1 MNIKSRLKTS
11 SVALLMVAVVSLLI
25 IPLPTAILDFMFIL
39 NLTISLVILFI
50 TMYIKETLEFAI
62 FPSLLLV
69 TTVYRLSLNISSTR
83 SILTNGGYA
92 GEVVKTFGQFVIQGN
107 IVVGLIIFLILVLVQ
122 FIVITKGAERVAE
135 VSARFTLDALPGK
148 QMAIDADLSSGLI
161 TEEQARERRSKIQ
174 READF
179 FGAMDGAT
187 KFVKGDAI
195 ISIIVTLINLI
206 GGIVVGLIN
215 GEGDF
220 MTIIQTYS
228 ISTVGDGLMSQ
239 IPSLLISMAT
249 GLVVTRSSSEA
260 DLNSDVLKQ
269 FSNQPFVLLIAGV
282 VLPFLTLIGFPVP
295 QTVVISIMLIALG
308 VMLLRK
314 TQSTG
319 AEGGEL
325 GELPTTQE
333 VTSEVSYYKNLD
345 NVYNLLNVDAICVE
359 VGYSLLPIVDESSGG
374 NFLDRVVMLRKHF
387 ADEMGMVIPAIRL
400 KDSSQLNP
408 NQYEIK
414 LKGESV
420 AVGEVLLDHYLGLV
434 PAETPENDIDG
445 IETVEPA
452 FGMPAKWISDD
463 KKIKAEIAGYTL
475 IDPTSVMVTHLSE
488 VIRRHA
494 SELLSRQEVKRMIEN
509 LKQSNESIVED
520 TVPAIVSLNELQ
532 RVLRNLLREGIPI
545 LDMETILETLADYA
559 PNVKDHDMLTEYV
572 RQALRRT
579 ITHKFSIAGQLKVV
593 SLDSEIEDLIIKS
606 IKKIEG
612 GAYLALEP
620 DIIQKIVTS
629 TTEQIN
635 QMKKLVQEPIIIT
648 SPVVRIYFKKLLDQ
662 FYPDITVL
670 SFNDIDTSVQIQSLG
685 TITLMTMNV

>member
-83 SILTNGGYA
+83 SILTNSGYA
-92 GEVVKTFGQFVIQGN
+92 GEVVKTFGEFVIQGN

-282 VLPFLTLIGFPVP
+282 VLPFLTLIGFPVL
-295 QTVVISIMLIALG
+295 QTIIISIMLIVLG
-308 VMLLRK
+308 IMLLK
-314 TQSTG
+314 KSQPVG
-319 AEGGEL
+319 ADAGEL
-325 GELPTTQE
+325 GDLPTTQE

-434 PAETPENDIDG
+434 PAETPENDVDG

>member
-11 SVALLMVAVVSLLI
+11 SVALLMVAVVALLI

-39 NLTISLVILFI
+39 NITISLVILFI

-161 TEEQARERRSKIQ
+161 TEEQARERRAKIQ

-206 GGIVVGLIN
+206 GGIVIGLIN

-269 FSNQPFVLLIAGV
+269 FSNQPFVLLIAGII
-282 VLPFLTLIGFPVP
+282 LPFLTFIGFPVP
-295 QTVVISIMLIALG
+295 QTAIISVVLITLG
-308 VMLLRK
+308 VILLRK
-314 TQSTG
+314 AKAPMGDG
-319 AEGGEL
+319 AQDL
-325 GELPTTQE
+325 GDLPAAQE

-420 AVGEVLLDHYLGLV
+420 AIGEVLLDHYLGLV
-434 PAETPENDIDG
+434 PAEVPENDVDG

-488 VIRRHA
+488 VIRKHA
-494 SELLSRQEVKRMIEN
+494 SELLSRQEVKRMVDN
-509 LKQSNESIVED
+509 LKEHNESIVED

-559 PNVKDHDMLTEYV
+559 PTVKDHDMLTEYV

-620 DIIQKIVTS
+620 DVIQMIVTS

-670 SFNDIDTSVQIQSLG
+670 SFNDIDTSVQIQALG
-685 TITLMTMNV
+685 TITLSPAQ

>member
-11 SVALLMVAVVSLLI
+11 SVALLMVAVVALLI

-39 NLTISLVILFI
+39 NITISLVILFI

-161 TEEQARERRSKIQ
+161 TEEQARERRAKIQ

-206 GGIVVGLIN
+206 GGIVIGLIN

-269 FSNQPFVLLIAGV
+269 FSNQPFVLLIAGII
-282 VLPFLTLIGFPVP
+282 LPFLTFIGFPVP
-295 QTVVISIMLIALG
+295 QTAIISVVLITLG
-308 VMLLRK
+308 VILLRK
-314 TQSTG
+314 AKAPMGDG
-319 AEGGEL
+319 AQDL
-325 GELPTTQE
+325 GDLPAAQE

-434 PAETPENDIDG
+434 PAEIPENDVDG

-488 VIRRHA
+488 VIRKHA
-494 SELLSRQEVKRMIEN
+494 SELLSRQEVKRMVDN
-509 LKQSNESIVED
+509 LKEHNESIVED

-559 PNVKDHDMLTEYV
+559 PTVKDHDMLTEYV

-670 SFNDIDTSVQIQSLG
+670 SFNDIDTSVQIQALG
-685 TITLMTMNV
+685 TITLSPAQ

>member
-11 SVALLMVAVVSLLI
+11 SVALLMVAVVALLI

-39 NLTISLVILFI
+39 NITISLVILFI

-161 TEEQARERRSKIQ
+161 PEEQARERRAKIQ

-206 GGIVVGLIN
+206 GGIVIGLIN

-269 FSNQPFVLLIAGV
+269 FSNQPFVLLIAGII
-282 VLPFLTLIGFPVP
+282 LPFLTFIGFPVP
-295 QTVVISIMLIALG
+295 QTAIISVVLITLG
-308 VMLLRK
+308 VILLRK
-314 TQSTG
+314 AKAPMGDG
-319 AEGGEL
+319 AQDL
-325 GELPTTQE
+325 GDLPAAQE

-434 PAETPENDIDG
+434 PAEVPENDVDG

-488 VIRRHA
+488 VIRKHA
-494 SELLSRQEVKRMIEN
+494 SELLSRQEVKRMVDN
-509 LKQSNESIVED
+509 LKEHNESIVED
-520 TVPAIVSLNELQ
+520 TVPSIVSLNELQ

-559 PNVKDHDMLTEYV
+559 PTVKDHDMLTEYV

-620 DIIQKIVTS
+620 DIIQMIVTS

-670 SFNDIDTSVQIQSLG
+670 SFNDIDTSVQIQALG
-685 TITLMTMNV
+685 TITLSPAQ

>member
-1 MNIKSRLKTS
+1 MKSRLKTS
-11 SVALLMVAVVSLLI
+11 SVAFLMVAVVALLI

-39 NLTISLVILFI
+39 NITISLVILFI

-92 GEVVKTFGQFVIQGN
+92 GEVVKTFGEFVIQGN

-161 TEEQARERRSKIQ
+161 TEEQARERRGKIQ

-206 GGIVVGLIN
+206 GGIVIGLIN

-269 FSNQPFVLLIAGV
+269 FSNQPFVLLIAGI
-282 VLPFLTLIGFPVP
+282 VLPFLTFIGFPVP
-295 QTVVISIMLIALG
+295 QTAIISVVLIALG
-308 VMLLRK
+308 VTLLRK
-314 TQSTG
+314 TKPATADG
-319 AEGGEL
+319 APDL
-325 GELPTTQE
+325 SDLPAAQE

-420 AVGEVLLDHYLGLV
+420 AIGEVLLDHYLGLV
-434 PAETPENDIDG
+434 PTETPENDVDG

-494 SELLSRQEVKRMIEN
+494 SELLSRQEVKRMVEN

-559 PNVKDHDMLTEYV
+559 PTVKDHDMLTEYV

-620 DIIQKIVTS
+620 DVIQKIVTS

-670 SFNDIDTSVQIQSLG
+670 SFNDIDTSVQIQALG
-685 TITLMTMNV
+685 TITLTATV

>member
-260 DLNSDVLKQ
+260 DLNSDVIKQ

-308 VMLLRK
+308 VMLLKK
-314 TQSTG
+314 TKPVG

-325 GELPTTQE
+325 GDLPTTQE

-434 PAETPENDIDG
+434 PAETPENDVDG

-685 TITLMTMNV
+685 TITLMQVNV

>member
-11 SVALLMVAVVSLLI
+11 SVAFLMVAVVSLLI

-39 NLTISLVILFI
+39 NITISLVILFI

-92 GEVVKTFGQFVIQGN
+92 GEVVKTFGEFVIGGN
-107 IVVGLIIFLILVLVQ
+107 IVVGLIIFIILVLVQ

-206 GGIVVGLIN
+206 GGIVIGLIN

-269 FSNQPFVLLIAGV
+269 FSNQPFVLLIAGII
-282 VLPFLTLIGFPVP
+282 LPFLTFIGFPVP
-295 QTVVISIMLIALG
+295 QTAIISVVLIALG
-308 VMLLRK
+308 VALLRK
-314 TQSTG
+314 AKAPMGDGTQD
-319 AEGGEL
+319 L
-325 GELPTTQE
+325 GDLPAAQE

-420 AVGEVLLDHYLGLV
+420 AIGEVLLDHYLGLV
-434 PAETPENDIDG
+434 PAEIPENDVDG

-452 FGMPAKWISDD
+452 FGLPAKWISDD

-488 VIRRHA
+488 IIRKHA
-494 SELLSRQEVKRMIEN
+494 SELLSRQEVKRMIDN
-509 LKQSNESIVED
+509 LKEHNESIVED

-559 PNVKDHDMLTEYV
+559 PTVKDHDMLTEYV

-620 DIIQKIVTS
+620 DVIQMIVTS

-670 SFNDIDTSVQIQSLG
+670 SFNDIDTSVQIQALG
-685 TITLMTMNV
+685 TITLSAT

>member
-11 SVALLMVAVVSLLI
+11 SVALLMVAVVALLI

-39 NLTISLVILFI
+39 NITISLVILFI

-161 TEEQARERRSKIQ
+161 TEEQARERRAKIQ

-206 GGIVVGLIN
+206 GGIVIGLIN

-269 FSNQPFVLLIAGV
+269 FSNQPFVLLIAGII
-282 VLPFLTLIGFPVP
+282 LPFLTFIGFPVP
-295 QTVVISIMLIALG
+295 QTAIISVVLITLG
-308 VMLLRK
+308 VILLRK
-314 TQSTG
+314 AKAPMGDGTQD
-319 AEGGEL
+319 L
-325 GELPTTQE
+325 GDLPAAQE

-420 AVGEVLLDHYLGLV
+420 AIGEVLLDHYLGLV
-434 PAETPENDIDG
+434 PAEVPENDVDG

-488 VIRRHA
+488 VIRKHA
-494 SELLSRQEVKRMIEN
+494 SELLSRQEVKRMVDN
-509 LKQSNESIVED
+509 LKEHNESIVED

-559 PNVKDHDMLTEYV
+559 PTVKDHDMLTEYV

-620 DIIQKIVTS
+620 DVIQMIVTS

-670 SFNDIDTSVQIQSLG
+670 SFNDIDTSVQIQALG
-685 TITLMTMNV
+685 TITLSPAQ

>member
-25 IPLPTAILDFMFIL
+25 IPLPTALLDFMFIL

-282 VLPFLTLIGFPVP
+282 VLPFLTLIGFPVL
-295 QTVVISIMLIALG
+295 QTVIISVMLIALG
-308 VMLLRK
+308 IMLLRK
-314 TQSTG
+314 TQPVG
-319 AEGGEL
+319 ADGGEL

-434 PAETPENDIDG
+434 PAETPENDVDG

-685 TITLMTMNV
+685 TITLMPVNV

>member
-11 SVALLMVAVVSLLI
+11 SVALLMVAVVALLI

-39 NLTISLVILFI
+39 NITISLVILFI

-92 GEVVKTFGQFVIQGN
+92 GEVVKTFGEFVIQGN

-161 TEEQARERRSKIQ
+161 TEEQARERRAKIQ

-206 GGIVVGLIN
+206 GGIIVGLIN

-282 VLPFLTLIGFPVP
+282 ILPFLTFIGFPVP
-295 QTVVISIMLIALG
+295 QTAIISVVLIVLG
-308 VMLLRK
+308 VILLRK
-314 TQSTG
+314 AKAPMGDATQD
-319 AEGGEL
+319 L
-325 GELPTTQE
+325 GDLPAAQE

-434 PAETPENDIDG
+434 PAEIPENDVDG

-488 VIRRHA
+488 VIRKHA
-494 SELLSRQEVKRMIEN
+494 SELLSRQEVKRMVDN
-509 LKQSNESIVED
+509 LKEHNESIVED

-559 PNVKDHDMLTEYV
+559 PTVKDHDMLTEYV

-670 SFNDIDTSVQIQSLG
+670 SFNDIDTSVQIQALG
-685 TITLMTMNV
+685 TITLSPAQ

>member
-11 SVALLMVAVVSLLI
+11 SVAFLMVAVVSLLI
-25 IPLPTAILDFMFIL
+25 IPLPTAFLDFMFIL

-69 TTVYRLSLNISSTR
+69 TTVFRLSLNISSTR
-83 SILTNGGYA
+83 SILTNAGYA
-92 GEVVKTFGQFVIQGN
+92 GEVVKTFGEFVIRGN

-206 GGIVVGLIN
+206 GGVLVGFIN

-220 MTIIQTYS
+220 MAIIQTYS
-228 ISTVGDGLMSQ
+228 TSTVGDGLMSQ

-260 DLNSDVLKQ
+260 DLNSDVIKQ
-269 FSNQPFVLLIAGV
+269 FSNQPFVLLIAGI
-282 VLPFLTLIGFPVP
+282 VLPFLTFIGFPVP
-295 QTVVISIMLIALG
+295 QTLMISVVLIALG
-308 VMLLRK
+308 ITLLRK
-314 TQSTG
+314 AKPAG
-319 AEGGEL
+319 AEGADL
-325 GELPTTQE
+325 TDLPTTQE
-333 VTSEVSYYKNLD
+333 ITSEVSYYKNLD

-420 AVGEVLLDHYLGLV
+420 AIGEVLLDHYLGLV
-434 PAETPENDIDG
+434 PAEIPENDVDG

-488 VIRRHA
+488 IIRKHA
-494 SELLSRQEVKRMIEN
+494 SELLSRQEVKRMVEN
-509 LKQSNESIVED
+509 LKQNNESIVED

-545 LDMETILETLADYA
+545 LDMETILETLADYS
-559 PNVKDHDMLTEYV
+559 PNVKDQDMLTEYV

-620 DIIQKIVTS
+620 DVIQKIVTS

-685 TITLMTMNV
+685 TITLMPM

>member
-92 GEVVKTFGQFVIQGN
+92 GEVVKTFGEFVIQGN
-107 IVVGLIIFLILVLVQ
+107 IVVGLIIFIILVLVQ

-220 MTIIQTYS
+220 MTIINVYS

-282 VLPFLTLIGFPVP
+282 VLPFLTLIGFPVA
-295 QTVVISIMLIALG
+295 QTVIISIMLIALG
-308 VMLLRK
+308 IMLLRK
-314 TQSTG
+314 AQPGG
-319 AEGGEL
+319 AEAGEL
-325 GELPTTQE
+325 GDLPTTQE

-434 PAETPENDIDG
+434 PAEIPENDVDG

-572 RQALRRT
+572 RQSLRRT

-685 TITLMTMNV
+685 TITLMTANV

>member
-25 IPLPTAILDFMFIL
+25 IPLPTALLDFMFIL

-282 VLPFLTLIGFPVP
+282 VLPFLTLIGFPVL
-295 QTVVISIMLIALG
+295 QTVIISVMLIALG
-308 VMLLRK
+308 IMLLRK
-314 TQSTG
+314 TQPVG
-319 AEGGEL
+319 ADGGEL

-434 PAETPENDIDG
+434 PAETPENDVDG

-685 TITLMTMNV
+685 TITLMQVNV

>member
-11 SVALLMVAVVSLLI
+11 SVALLMVAVVALLI

-39 NLTISLVILFI
+39 NITISLVILFI

-161 TEEQARERRSKIQ
+161 TEEQARERRAKIQ

-206 GGIVVGLIN
+206 GGIVIGLIN

-269 FSNQPFVLLIAGV
+269 FSNQPFVLLIAGII
-282 VLPFLTLIGFPVP
+282 LPFLTFIGFPVP
-295 QTVVISIMLIALG
+295 QTAIISVVLIALG
-308 VMLLRK
+308 VTLLRK
-314 TQSTG
+314 SKEPLADG
-319 AEGGEL
+319 AQDL
-325 GELPTTQE
+325 GDLPAAQE

-434 PAETPENDIDG
+434 PAEVPENDVDG

-488 VIRRHA
+488 VIRKHA
-494 SELLSRQEVKRMIEN
+494 SELLSRQEVKRMVDN
-509 LKQSNESIVED
+509 LKEHNESIVED

-559 PNVKDHDMLTEYV
+559 PTVKDHDMLTEYV

-620 DIIQKIVTS
+620 DVIQMIVTS

-670 SFNDIDTSVQIQSLG
+670 SFNDIDTSVQIQALG
-685 TITLMTMNV
+685 TITLSAT

>member
-83 SILTNGGYA
+83 SILTNSGYA
-92 GEVVKTFGQFVIQGN
+92 GEVVKTFGEFVIQGN

-282 VLPFLTLIGFPVP
+282 VLPFLTLIGFPVT
-295 QTVVISIMLIALG
+295 QTVIISIMLIALG
-308 VMLLRK
+308 IMLLRK
-314 TQSTG
+314 AQPGG
-319 AEGGEL
+319 AEAGEL
-325 GELPTTQE
+325 GDLPTTQE

-434 PAETPENDIDG
+434 PAEIPENDVDG

-620 DIIQKIVTS
+620 DIIQRIVTS

-685 TITLMTMNV
+685 TITLMTANV

>member
-1 MNIKSRLKTS
+1 MNMKSRLKTS
-11 SVALLMVAVVSLLI
+11 SVAFLMVAVVSLLI
-25 IPLPTAILDFMFIL
+25 IPLPTAVLDFMFIL

-62 FPSLLLV
+62 FPSMLLI
-69 TTVYRLSLNISSTR
+69 TTVFRLSLNISSTR

-92 GEVVKTFGQFVIQGN
+92 GEVVKTFGEFVIQGN
-107 IVVGLIIFLILVLVQ
+107 IVVGIIIFLILVLVQ

-220 MTIIQTYS
+220 MTIINIYS

-282 VLPFLTLIGFPVP
+282 VLPFLTFIGFPVF
-295 QTVVISIMLIALG
+295 QTFVISIILIVLG
-308 VMLLRK
+308 VILLKK
-314 TQSTG
+314 TKPATADG
-319 AEGGEL
+319 APDL
-325 GELPTTQE
+325 SDLPSTQE

-420 AVGEVLLDHYLGLV
+420 AIGEVLLDHYLGLV
-434 PAETPENDIDG
+434 PAETPENDVDG

-494 SELLSRQEVKRMIEN
+494 SELLSRQEVKRMVDN
-509 LKQSNESIVED
+509 LKEHNESIVED

-545 LDMETILETLADYA
+545 LDMETILETLADYS

-593 SLDSEIEDLIIKS
+593 SLDAEIEDLIIKS

-620 DIIQKIVTS
+620 DAIQKIVTS

-685 TITLMTMNV
+685 TITLS